1 MASSS
6 SKAVGRMWPG
16 FALNWLRKA
25 SRPAKMGDRLLV
37 EYIAGIGMIQVNEER
52 RRGGLPIFN
61 YATIM

>member
-1 MASSS
+1 
-6 SKAVGRMWPG
+6 MWPG